1 MSAQESSYRRPN
13 GLLKVIACL
22 FFGVF
27 VCAFVLTNWGALKA
41 YAPAGVPAIILATP
55 TTGARG
61 QPAQPTQYAAPA
73 QPAIDVN
80 EAINNYNATQEA
92 QFQQPAPVE
101 NVGQG
106 EPAVLVQRSSE
117 ERLPA
122 GEIVPTSL
130 PLPQGQ
136 TDGIF
141 GSKPAAP
148 VNIQE
153 THQCLHGQIWVE
165 GRGCKN
171 PTPVR

>member
-1 MSAQESSYRRPN
+1 MSAQESSYNRPN

-22 FFGVF
+22 FFIVF

-55 TTGARG
+55 TTGVRG
-61 QPAQPTQYAAPA
+61 QPAQPTLYAAPA
-73 QPAIDVN
+73 QPAVDVN
-80 EAINNYNATQEA
+80 QAISNYNATQEA
-92 QFQQPAPVE
+92 QFQQAP

-106 EPAVLVQRSSE
+106 EPVVIQQRASE

-122 GEIVPTSL
+122 GDNVPTAL

-171 PTPVR
+171 PTPVK